1 MKFKI
6 GDKVRLFNEKIL
18 FFDDESGNIG
28 TVIEFHFEHKNL
40 VKVEFLGGHWV
51 LYIRINYIK
60 STPTKIINHEPIRNN
75 DLS

>member
-51 LYIRINYIK
+51 FIHQDQLY
-60 STPTKIINHEPIRNN
+60 KIDTN
-75 DLS
+75 